1 MTKKSYLWMTT
12 LLVVTVLL
20 AACAGRMAARSLL
33 DEDYAVM
40 SDEELLVYYDQVSEA
55 IEKEE
60 GGAGGFGLGLGLG
73 VGSGSFSVGASQGM
87 YVDDPTEQLRVRRN
101 QVRLELARRGLQPQG
116 PPQ

>member
-1 MTKKSYLWMTT
+1 MTRKGYLWITAWFVAMM
-12 LLVVTVLL
+12 LL
-20 AACAGRMAARSLL
+20 AACAGRMSARSLL
-33 DEDYAVM
+33 DEDYAAM

-55 IEKEE
+55 IAKEE

-116 PPQ
+116 AQP

>member
-1 MTKKSYLWMTT
+1 MTKKGYIWMTGI
-12 LLVVTVLL
+12 LVVTVLL

-40 SDEELLVYYDQVSEA
+40 KDEELLVYYDQVNEA
-55 IEKEE
+55 IAKEE

-73 VGSGSFSVGASQGM
+73 IGSGSFSVGASQGM

-101 QVRLELARRGLQPQG
+101 QVRLELARRGLQPQE
-116 PPQ
+116 PPR

>member
-1 MTKKSYLWMTT
+1 MTKKGYIWMTA

-20 AACAGRMAARSLL
+20 VACAGRMAARSLL
-33 DEDYAVM
+33 EEDYVAM
-40 SDEELLVYYDQVSEA
+40 KDEELLVYYDQISEA
-55 IEKEE
+55 IAKEE

-73 VGSGSFSVGASQGM
+73 IGSGSFSVGASQGM

-116 PPQ
+116 TP

>member
-1 MTKKSYLWMTT
+1 MIKNGYVWMTVW
-12 LLVVTVLL
+12 LMVTVLL

-33 DEDYAVM
+33 AEDYAIM

-73 VGSGSFSVGASQGM
+73 VGSGSFSMGASQGV
-87 YVDDPTEQLRVRRN
+87 YVDDPAEQLRVRRN
-101 QVRLELARRGLQPQG
+101 QVRLELARRGLQPSG
-116 PPQ
+116 TP